1 MHTTTTSRACP
12 ATSKCAGPRVQVLV
26 DCVSVDKALCNRL
39 LQLRLNELDE
49 EAEELEE
56 PETR

>member
-1 MHTTTTSRACP
+1 M
-12 ATSKCAGPRVQVLV
+12 QVLV